1 MLETLLLV
9 VHVGVAVAIIGLV
22 LIQHG
27 KGADAGAAFG
37 SGASQTV
44 FGSQGSSS
52 FLTRSTA
59 ILATVF
65 FLTSLTLAYLAANT
79 GEERSVTEVMAPAAD
94 EPLGSDLPMPPM
106 DEVPSDVPSVPSMPE
121 SSTDQPA
128 ASDVP
133 VVEEVSGGSSD
144 EVVTEDPVVVP

>member
-9 VHVGVAVAIIGLV
+9 VHVVVAVAIIGFV

-65 FLTSLTLAYLAANT
+65 FLTSLSLAYLAANT
-79 GEERSVTEVMAPAAD
+79 GEERSVTEVVAPVAD
-94 EPLGSDLPMPPM
+94 ESSGLDLPMPPM
-106 DEVPSDVPSVPSMPE
+106 DEVPSDVPSIPSAAGSE
-121 SSTDQPA
+121 ADQPA

-133 VVEEVSGGSSD
+133 VIEETSGDTSD
-144 EVVTEDPVVVP
+144 EVVAEEPAVP